1 MERAGIVSGLI
12 TQNVDRLHQKAG
24 SHRVIELHGA
34 LAEVVCLDCGRVD
47 SRAELQHRMS
57 LANPGWL
64 RRERRMSESAPDGDA
79 ELTDAQAIRAFEVPG
94 CAACGGSLKP
104 NVVFFGENVAR
115 EVVEAAYELVTSAEA
130 LLVVG
135 TSLTVFS
142 GYRFVRRASDRGVPI
157 AMINLGATRGD
168 PLVSARLDAR
178 AGEALPALADALKE
192 RTDVRE

>member
-12 TQNVDRLHQKAG
+12 TQNVDRLHHKAG
-24 SHRVIELHGA
+24 SRRVIELHGA

-64 RRERRMSESAPDGDA
+64 NRERRSTEAAPDGDA
-79 ELTDAQAIRAFEVPG
+79 ELTDEAAIRAFVVPG

-104 NVVFFGENVAR
+104 NVVFFGENVPR
-115 EVVEAAYELVTSAEA
+115 PTVEAAYARVEEADA

-142 GYRFVRRASDRGVPI
+142 GYRFVRRASERGLPI

-168 PLVSARLDAR
+168 PLVDARLDAR
-178 AGEALPALADALKE
+178 AGEALPALARVLKE
-192 RTDVRE
+192 HSNV